1 MAYPTTIKGQKVALQ
16 RGNGA
21 DPEVFDTICGITT
34 KGLQRTRQTTDTTV
48 WDCTD
53 PDANPIIERDIL
65 NGDWTMTG
73 SGQAVVDA
81 LDDLEADY
89 DSGLATS
96 YRIVFFGTGSTVTR
110 SYTGAAVITD
120 LTLGA
125 VNGEHASVSLTL
137 AGSGVLTKDTP

>member
-21 DPEVFDTICGITT
+21 DPEQFFTVCGITT
-34 KGLQRTRQTTDTTV
+34 KGLQRTRQTTDTVV

-53 PDANPIIERDIL
+53 PDANPLVERDIL

-73 SGQAVVDA
+73 SGQAVIDA
-81 LDDLEADY
+81 LDDIEEDY
-89 DSGLATS
+89 DSGLATN
-96 YRIVFFGTGSTVTR
+96 YRIVFFGSGTTVVR
-110 SYTGAAVITD
+110 SYTGAAIITD

-125 VNGEHASVSLTL
+125 VNGERASISLTL
-137 AGSGVLTKDTP
+137 AGSGELTRDVP